1 MTELWSSYHSLRH
14 HYYKLILIL
23 KWTVYYSLLFGKHN
37 LCLINLRSQLL
48 SWWTSQG
55 SDLGVVRPDVL
66 YQQCAAHDHEV
77 NKSEIGVRL

>member
-1 MTELWSSYHSLRH
+1 MD
-14 HYYKLILIL
+14 
-23 KWTVYYSLLFGKHN
+23 SLLVLTIWGTQS

-66 YQQCAAHDHEV
+66 YQQCAARDHEV
-77 NKSEIGVRL
+77 NMSEIGIHADPACSLSTKSSFPIGCTVARQG